1 MPRDSCHYSGTCTDG
16 NFGDGSWNRDAYFL
30 ANYGWNST
38 AWPTNTGLPTTAT
51 RYDVYKWEVAH
62 QNDTPGSLDT
72 QQIGATVP
80 TAPKKTGHIITYT
93 YTRVCAF
100 RKPVRAKGP
109 AEQERRIL
117 PVVAANCD
125 SLNGA
130 ADLDAFHSLRV
141 FNVFLTEP
149 SMNRTVPGVTDDK
162 EIYGEI
168 VGPAETIEGGTGFQV
183 YSRNRPY
190 LVR

>member
-1 MPRDSCHYSGTCTDG
+1 MPS
-16 NFGDGSWNRDAYFL
+16 N
-30 ANYGWNST
+30 
-38 AWPTNTGLPTTAT
+38 AT
-51 RYDVYKWEVAH
+51 RYEVYKWEVAH
-62 QNDTPGSLDT
+62 QGDTPGSLDPL
-72 QQIGATVP
+72 QVGSTVVTPPKVTGP
-80 TAPKKTGHIITYT
+80 TTTYV
-93 YTRVCAF
+93 YTRQCAF
-100 RKPVRAKGP
+100 RKPVRAMGA

-130 ADLDAFHSLRV
+130 ADLDAFNSLRV

-149 SMNRTVPGVTDDK
+149 SMNRSSPGVTDDK